1 MPSWQRSGSSI
12 KDVAQGDFRV
22 KSKNMGEE
30 RRQYRRIQAAVYCR
44 PAGVGLLER
53 RREAVDISLG
63 GVRVYSDDAYRLGA
77 LMKMEFFVEG
87 VPPVTYTAEVVW
99 VEALERGAPAKF
111 DVGLKF
117 VNLAP
122 DAIQFLKSVL
132 GPEAPPAPE

>member
-1 MPSWQRSGSSI
+1 
-12 KDVAQGDFRV
+12 
-22 KSKNMGEE
+22 MGEE

-44 PAGVGLLER
+44 PAGVSLLER

-63 GVRVYSDDAYRLGA
+63 GVRVYSDDVYKVGGLV
-77 LMKMEFFVEG
+77 KMEFFVDG

-99 VEALERGAPAKF
+99 VEPLERGGPAKF

-122 DAIQFLKSVL
+122 DAIQFLRTVL
-132 GPEAPPAPE
+132 GPEAPSTPT

>member
-1 MPSWQRSGSSI
+1 
-12 KDVAQGDFRV
+12 
-22 KSKNMGEE
+22 MGEE
-30 RRQYRRIQAAVYCR
+30 RRKYRRIQAAVYCR
-44 PAGVGLLER
+44 PAGVSLLER

-63 GVRVYSDDAYRLGA
+63 GVRVYSDDTYRLGG
-77 LMKMEFFVEG
+77 LVKMEFFVEG
-87 VPPVTYTAEVVW
+87 ITPVTYTAEVVW
-99 VEALERGAPAKF
+99 IEALKPGDPAKF